1 MRMSIG
7 LLLGTVDFALHP
19 QNFLK
24 CKREHQQQGHVATSC
39 CFNQPGQWSQIIS
52 DLKVCAK
59 DTPIPYRYL
68 PTLRDTHTQRHTH
81 IDIDIDICTQMS
93 GCKTICKHLSS
104 NAGQHANK
112 IKSNVHLP
120 VACLDFER
128 LRMGLRGGICGH
140 AVHLYAASADE
151 ILLLGTPG
159 AMVKNGKRHPARH
172 CNIL

>member
-7 LLLGTVDFALHP
+7 FLLGTVDFALHP

-24 CKREHQQQGHVATSC
+24 CKREHQQGHVATSC
-39 CFNQPGQWSQIIS
+39 CFHQPGQWSQIIS

-59 DTPIPYRYL
+59 DTPIPI
-68 PTLRDTHTQRHTH
+68 PTNPQRHTH
-81 IDIDIDICTQMS
+81 INIDIDICTQMS

-112 IKSNVHLP
+112 IKSNVHLL
-120 VACLDFER
+120 VACLEFER

-159 AMVKNGKRHPARH
+159 AMVKNGKRNPARY